1 MTGPDI
7 TRRRFLGVGLAAV
20 AAATIDLGPRSRT
33 RPRPARF
40 GIPEPTDV
48 LITRWGRDPYA
59 LGSHSF
65 HRVGAGAADRRALAA
80 PVAGPRHFPGEA
92 TDPHHPATAHGA
104 LLSGRRAAREVA
116 ASAAAGASVV
126 VIGAG
131 VAGLAAA
138 VHLQVQGF
146 RVTVLEARDRVGGR
160 IWTSRD
166 LGPPTELGALWIRGV
181 NTNPLT
187 RVADHLG
194 AARVR
199 TDYTRTARYG
209 ADGKPLTAAE
219 TLRMAGSYRGALHA
233 AATARQHLAT
243 DVSLGTTLAA
253 TRQYRAGDATQHELL
268 DFAVHGQIEQVH
280 AADVADL
287 SLLTWDQ
294 GRADRG
300 ADVLFRDGFDQVV
313 THAARSLDVHH
324 REVVQAVGYDA
335 TGVAVTTAQKVVR
348 ADHAVVTL
356 PLGVL
361 QAGVV
366 TFSPPLPD
374 AKQHA
379 ITVLGTGVVNH
390 VALRFP
396 RVFWD
401 AKAPLL
407 GHVDSQKGRGARWLN
422 VAAYTGQPVLV
433 GLAAAG
439 YARGLEA
446 RTDAAVVGD
455 ALAVLGSIYG

>member
-1 MTGPDI
+1 MTPPGI
-7 TRRRFLGVGLAAV
+7 TRRRFLGVGV
-20 AAATIDLGPRSRT
+20 AAFAATAIDLAPRSRR
-33 RPRPARF
+33 RPRPDRF
-40 GIPEPTDV
+40 GVPEPTDV
-48 LITRWGRDPYA
+48 LITRWGTDPFA

-65 HRVGAGAADRRALAA
+65 HRVGGSVADRRALAA
-80 PVAGPRHFPGEA
+80 PVAGRLFFAGEA
-92 TDPHHPATAHGA
+92 THADHPSTVHGA

-116 ASAAAGASVV
+116 AAAAASSSVV

-131 VAGLAAA
+131 IAGLAAA

-146 RVTVLEARDRVGGR
+146 RVTVLEARERIGGR

-166 LGPPTELGALWIRGV
+166 LGPATELGALWIHGV
-181 NTNPLT
+181 DGNPLT

-194 AARVR
+194 ATRVR
-199 TDYTRTARYG
+199 TDYTRTARYR
-209 ADGKPLTAAE
+209 ADGRPLTRVEAR
-219 TLRMAGSYRGALHA
+219 RMADGYRGALHA
-233 AATARQHLAT
+233 AAAARQHLAA
-243 DVSLGTTLAA
+243 DVSLGTTLAG
-253 TRQYRAGDATQHELL
+253 TRQYRTGDPTEHELL
-268 DFAVHGQIEQVH
+268 DFAVHGQIEQRH
-280 AADVADL
+280 ATDVADL

-313 THAARSLDVHH
+313 AHAARSLDLHH
-324 REVVQAVGYDA
+324 REAVRAVAYDEA
-335 TGVAVTTAQKVVR
+335 GVTVTTASRVVR

-361 QAGVV
+361 QAGAVA
-366 TFSPPLPD
+366 FSPPLPD

-401 AKAPLL
+401 AKAPFL
-407 GHVDSQKGRGARWLN
+407 GHVDPQKGRWARWLN

-439 YARGLEA
+439 YARDLEA
-446 RTDAAVVGD
+446 RRDADIVTD

>member
-1 MTGPDI
+1 MTAPGI
-7 TRRRFLGVGLAAV
+7 SRRTFLGAGVAAV
-20 AAATIDLGPRSRT
+20 AAVAVDPLPRSGPR
-33 RPRPARF
+33 PRRDRLGVPK
-40 GIPEPTDV
+40 PTDV
-48 LITRWGRDPYA
+48 LITRWGSDPFA

-65 HRVGAGAADRRALAA
+65 HRVGAGPAERRALAA
-80 PVAGPRHFPGEA
+80 PVAGRLFFAGEA
-92 TDPHHPATAHGA
+92 THVDHPSTVHGA

-116 ASAAAGASVV
+116 AAAAAGSSVV

-131 VAGLAAA
+131 MAGLAAA

-146 RVTVLEARDRVGGR
+146 RVQVLEARERIGGR

-166 LGPPTELGALWIRGV
+166 LGPATELGALWVRGV
-181 NTNPLT
+181 GGNPVI
-187 RVADHLG
+187 RVADHVG

-199 TDYTRTARYG
+199 TDYRRAARYA
-209 ADGKPLTAAE
+209 ADGRPLTVVE
-219 TLRMAGSYRGALHA
+219 GRRMADGYRGALHA
-233 AATARQHLAT
+233 AAAARQHLAT
-243 DVSLGTTLAA
+243 DVSLGTTLAG
-253 TRQYRAGDATQHELL
+253 TRQYRTGDPTQHQLL
-268 DFAVHGQIEQVH
+268 DFAVHGQIEQRH

-300 ADVLFRDGFDQVV
+300 GDAVIRDGYDQVV
-313 THAARSLDVHH
+313 NHAARSVDVRH
-324 REVVQAVGYDA
+324 REAVHTVEYDGP
-335 TGVAVTTAQKVVR
+335 GVALTTSRQVVR
-348 ADHAVVTL
+348 ADHVVVTL

-361 QAGVV
+361 QAGAV

-379 ITVLGTGVVNH
+379 ITALGTGVVNH

-407 GHVDSQKGRGARWLN
+407 GHVDAQKGRWARWLN

-433 GLAAAG
+433 ALTAAG
-439 YARGLEA
+439 YARNLEHL
-446 RTDAAVVGD
+446 RDAAIVAD
-455 ALAVLGSIYG
+455 ALEVLDSIY

>member
-1 MTGPDI
+1 MTPPDI
-7 TRRRFLGVGLAAV
+7 TRRRFLGVSVAALAAT
-20 AAATIDLGPRSRT
+20 AIDLGPRA
-33 RPRPARF
+33 RPRPRRDRF

-48 LITRWGRDPYA
+48 LITRWGSDPFA

-65 HRVGAGAADRRALAA
+65 HRVGSGAADRRALAA
-80 PVAGPRHFPGEA
+80 PIGGRLFFAGEA
-92 TDPHHPATAHGA
+92 THADHPSTAHGA

-116 ASAAAGASVV
+116 AAGPAGSSVV

-131 VAGLAAA
+131 IAGLAAA
-138 VHLQVQGF
+138 VHLQVQGY
-146 RVTVLEARDRVGGR
+146 RVTVLEARERVGGR

-166 LGPPTELGALWIRGV
+166 LGPATELGALWIRGV
-181 NTNPLT
+181 DSNPLT

-194 AARVR
+194 SARVR
-199 TDYTRTARYG
+199 TDYRRAARYA
-209 ADGKPLTAAE
+209 ADGRPLSPAQAR
-219 TLRMAGSYRGALHA
+219 LMADGYGGALHA
-233 AATARQHLAT
+233 AAAARQHLAA
-243 DVSLGTTLAA
+243 DVSLGTTLAG
-253 TRQYRAGDATQHELL
+253 TRQYRTGDPTQHELL
-268 DFAVHGQIEQVH
+268 DFAVHAQIEQRH
-280 AADVADL
+280 ATDVADL

-313 THAARSLDVHH
+313 NHAARDLDLHH
-324 REVVQAVGYDA
+324 REVVRAVASDA
-335 TGVAVTTAQKVVR
+335 TGVVVTTSQRVLR
-348 ADHAVVTL
+348 ADRAVVTL

-361 QAGVV
+361 QAGSVA
-366 TFSPPLPD
+366 FSPPLPD

-379 ITVLGTGVVNH
+379 ITVLGTGVMNH

-407 GHVDSQKGRGARWLN
+407 GHVDPQKGRCARWLN

-433 GLAAAG
+433 GLPAAG
-439 YARGLEA
+439 YARELEA
-446 RTDAAVVGD
+446 RRDADVVSD